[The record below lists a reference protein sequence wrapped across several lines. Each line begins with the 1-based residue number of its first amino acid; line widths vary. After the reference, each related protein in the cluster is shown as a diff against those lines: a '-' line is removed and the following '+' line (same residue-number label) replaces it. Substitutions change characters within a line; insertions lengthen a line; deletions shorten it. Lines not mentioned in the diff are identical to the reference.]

1 MKKTILILALVV
13 LAAIPIGAAYNYSK
27 LFITAGVSCNASSTV
42 NNDGKD
48 FTSINVGPIPNDVNT
63 ALLTLTFTRAT
74 GSATLAV
81 DFYFQV
87 SYDNGTTWADL
98 HDAVSDADYLSV
110 LTGHAVVTGT
120 TVRVSRT
127 IILNGVSHIRLSK
140 IVNNDS
146 GNNLTACNATISW

>member
-1 MKKTILILALVV
+1 MKKTILILALIAFAV
-13 LAAIPIGAAYNYSK
+13 LPMRATYNYNK
-27 LFITAGVSCNASSTV
+27 AFLVTAVNCAASTTV
-42 NNDGKD
+42 VNGTE
-48 FTSINVGPIPNDVNT
+48 FTSATQGGFGNAG
-63 ALLTLTFTRAT
+63 LLTLTFTRAA